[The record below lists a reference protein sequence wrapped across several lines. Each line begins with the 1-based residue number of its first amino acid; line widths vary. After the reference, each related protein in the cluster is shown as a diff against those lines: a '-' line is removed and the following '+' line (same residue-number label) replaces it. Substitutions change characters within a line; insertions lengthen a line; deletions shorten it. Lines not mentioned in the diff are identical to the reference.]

1 MSNSSSGLC
10 KMFDMTEFSSPAK
23 LPNCVGQLLMRSS
36 RRGLALTRGLPS
48 TSHKPGLIFSNFQ
61 SRPRNGCCVS
71 GSFAAWQRLTPDPR
85 TSRFGCEMAACDLKC
100 YNVTLL
106 RQLPTTHGSFCMKT
120 VVLALVLAL
129 IPAFGQGTPARAEDR
144 IAVVAAENF
153 YGDIA
158 KQIGG
163 ERVAVTSIMNNPD
176 QDPHL
181 FETTPAI
188 VRQLAG
194 AQIAI
199 LNGANYEPWMDK
211 ALARAPRAG
220 RIVISAAQLTGR
232 KPGDN
237 PHLWYD
243 PATMPAVA
251 TALAE
256 ALSKADSAHASD
268 YAGRLKTTLAAL
280 DRISQRVTQ
289 LKAKHA
295 GAVVTATEPVFGPMA
310 QALGLAMRNERFQL
324 AMMNDTEP
332 SARDVAAFEKNLRER
347 KVRVVIYNSQ
357 VSEKLT
363 ERLRD
368 IAGKSRVPVIGVTE
382 TMPPNVSFQDWV
394 LGELDALDKA
404 LSGPN
409 S

>member
-1 MSNSSSGLC
+1 MLHFEGKPSVAARKRNRFMNGATR
-10 KMFDMTEFSSPAK
+10 FA
-23 LPNCVGQLLMRSS
+23 
-36 RRGLALTRGLPS
+36 LALTL
-48 TSHKPGLIFSNFQ
+48 
-61 SRPRNGCCVS
+61 
-71 GSFAAWQRLTPDPR
+71 
-85 TSRFGCEMAACDLKC
+85 
-100 YNVTLL
+100 
-106 RQLPTTHGSFCMKT
+106 
-120 VVLALVLAL
+120 
-129 IPAFGQGTPARAEDR
+129 AFGAAAPAHAAEGQ

-158 KQIGG
+158 RQIGG
-163 ERVAVTSIMNNPD
+163 DRVAVVSIMNNPD

-181 FETTPAI
+181 FETTPSI
-188 VRQLAG
+188 VRQLAA

-199 LNGANYEPWMDK
+199 LNGANYDPWMDK
-211 ALARAPRAG
+211 LLAATPRAG
-220 RIVISAAQLTGR
+220 RTVISAAQLTGR

-243 PATMPAVA
+243 PVTMPAVA

-256 ALSKADSAHASD
+256 ALAKADSAHALD
-268 YAGRLKTTLAAL
+268 YAARLKTTLAAL
-280 DRISQRVTQ
+280 GRITQRVAQ

-295 GAVVTATEPVFGPMA
+295 GTAVTATEPVFGPMA
-310 QALGLAMRNERFQL
+310 EALGLTVRNQRFQL

-332 SARDVAAFEKNLRER
+332 SARDMAAFESDLKER
-347 KVRVVIYNSQ
+347 KVKVLIYNSQ

-368 IAGKSRVPVIGVTE
+368 IAYKAKVPVVGVTE
-382 TMPPNVSFQDWV
+382 TMPANSSFQDWV
-394 LGELDALDKA
+394 LSELDALDKA

>member
-1 MSNSSSGLC
+1 
-10 KMFDMTEFSSPAK
+10 
-23 LPNCVGQLLMRSS
+23 
-36 RRGLALTRGLPS
+36 
-48 TSHKPGLIFSNFQ
+48 
-61 SRPRNGCCVS
+61 
-71 GSFAAWQRLTPDPR
+71 
-85 TSRFGCEMAACDLKC
+85 
-100 YNVTLL
+100 
-106 RQLPTTHGSFCMKT
+106 MKA
-120 VVLALVLAL
+120 VVLALGLTLVPVLA
-129 IPAFGQGTPARAEDR
+129 QGTPARAEDR

-158 KQIGG
+158 RQIGG
-163 ERVAVTSIMNNPD
+163 ERVSVISIMNNPD

-194 AQIAI
+194 AQVVI
-199 LNGANYEPWMDK
+199 LNGANYDPWMDK
-211 ALARAPRAG
+211 LLAAAPRAN
-220 RIVISAAQLTGR
+220 RTVISAAQLTGR
-232 KPGDN
+232 KAGEN

-243 PATMPAVA
+243 PVTMPAVA

-256 ALSKADSAHASD
+256 ALAKTDSAHAPD
-268 YAGRLKTTLAAL
+268 YAARLQTALASLERVA
-280 DRISQRVTQ
+280 QRVAQ
-289 LKAKHA
+289 LKVKHA
-295 GAVVTATEPVFGPMA
+295 GTVVTATEPVFGPMA
-310 QALGLAMRNERFQL
+310 QALGLTMRNERFQL

-332 SARDVAAFEKNLRER
+332 SARDVAAFERDLKER
-347 KVRVVIYNSQ
+347 KVKVLIYNSQ

-368 IAGKSRVPVIGVTE
+368 IAAKAKVPVIGVTE

-404 LSGPN
+404 LNEPN

>member
-1 MSNSSSGLC
+1 MNGATR
-10 KMFDMTEFSSPAK
+10 FA
-23 LPNCVGQLLMRSS
+23 
-36 RRGLALTRGLPS
+36 LALTL
-48 TSHKPGLIFSNFQ
+48 
-61 SRPRNGCCVS
+61 
-71 GSFAAWQRLTPDPR
+71 
-85 TSRFGCEMAACDLKC
+85 
-100 YNVTLL
+100 
-106 RQLPTTHGSFCMKT
+106 
-120 VVLALVLAL
+120 
-129 IPAFGQGTPARAEDR
+129 AFGAAAPAHAAEGQ

-158 KQIGG
+158 RQIGG
-163 ERVAVTSIMNNPD
+163 DRVAVVSIMNNPD

-181 FETTPAI
+181 FETTPSI
-188 VRQLAG
+188 VRQLAA

-199 LNGANYEPWMDK
+199 LNGANYDPWMDK
-211 ALARAPRAG
+211 LLAATPRAG
-220 RIVISAAQLTGR
+220 RTVISVAQLTGR

-243 PATMPAVA
+243 PVTMPAVA

-256 ALSKADSAHASD
+256 ALAKADSAHALD
-268 YAGRLKTTLAAL
+268 YAARLKTTLAAL
-280 DRISQRVTQ
+280 GRITQRVAQ

-295 GAVVTATEPVFGPMA
+295 GTAVTATEPVFGPMA
-310 QALGLAMRNERFQL
+310 EALGLTVRNQRFQL

-332 SARDVAAFEKNLRER
+332 SARDMAAFESDLKER
-347 KVRVVIYNSQ
+347 KVKVLIYNSQ

-368 IAGKSRVPVIGVTE
+368 IAYKAKVPVVGVTE
-382 TMPPNVSFQDWV
+382 TMPANTSFQDWV
-394 LGELDALDKA
+394 LSELDALDKA